1 MFRSDLNPP
10 FLMAP
15 ERFYR
20 FGVNIH
26 GSFSSF
32 ARLCVV
38 KRRFFI
44 AIACIL
50 LVGMFGLRGQGFSA
64 EKKPP
69 VRTAALLPF
78 GNLTVE
84 DISIDVTRLVTEELR
99 RHNLDVVAQE
109 ALEDFLVK
117 RRIRRADFL
126 DRPTIRA
133 MGTAMNVDVLVM
145 GNVSILSG
153 GENPH
158 VSINAQMVDCENGS
172 VMWANSVSRT
182 GADYAGFLGLGR
194 ITSVEKLVNVVVQ
207 ELFEGLSLKAGLD
220 NSSPA
225 TFEIVQAD
233 FFPNALRSGETAQ
246 LSMEVKEIKGK
257 ARDIRAFVMD
267 AEIRL
272 QSRDGKLYGGTT
284 VAPPIE
290 GSYPLKVFITDRWNR
305 LFSMEA
311 VAVLTVHNT
320 PPRITLSPRQSFIS
334 PNRDGVSESV
344 LFVPDVLEALAL
356 QSWKVE
362 IADEEGQVV
371 RSEKG
376 FGALP
381 QGFLWRGVD
390 NKENPVKDGLYFCRL
405 IAKDEAGNT
414 TTALS
419 EKVVVDATAPE
430 VAVHVQEE
438 HVEGLILALGVN
450 DKSGIDYWDLVIYNG
465 NGQELERFEGKGQ
478 PPETVTAAKKK
489 RA

>member
-1 MFRSDLNPP
+1 
-10 FLMAP
+10 MAP

-233 FFPNALRSGETAQ
+233 FS
-246 LSMEVKEIKGK
+246 
-257 ARDIRAFVMD
+257 
-267 AEIRL
+267 
-272 QSRDGKLYGGTT
+272 
-284 VAPPIE
+284 
-290 GSYPLKVFITDRWNR
+290 
-305 LFSMEA
+305 
-311 VAVLTVHNT
+311 LT
-320 PPRITLSPRQSFIS
+320 L
-334 PNRDGVSESV
+334 
-344 LFVPDVLEALAL
+344 
-356 QSWKVE
+356 
-362 IADEEGQVV
+362 
-371 RSEKG
+371 
-376 FGALP
+376 
-381 QGFLWRGVD
+381 
-390 NKENPVKDGLYFCRL
+390 
-405 IAKDEAGNT
+405 
-414 TTALS
+414 
-419 EKVVVDATAPE
+419 
-430 VAVHVQEE
+430 
-438 HVEGLILALGVN
+438 
-450 DKSGIDYWDLVIYNG
+450 
-465 NGQELERFEGKGQ
+465 
-478 PPETVTAAKKK
+478 
-489 RA
+489 